1 MRRTRILFLLILGA
15 AAPDGTAALAQESAG
30 HKLEEYTF
38 NAGGHPAGGVNP
50 GSASHQVTLGS
61 IGEPFG
67 FQVLSGASGVIEG
80 GFLLAYPPPG
90 EVQDVLFV
98 DNTTLV
104 WDVAVAAGT
113 YSMYRGL
120 IGSLPGLAFGICTQQ
135 NLLVPTTTDA
145 TLPAVGAGF
154 FYLITVENRLGE
166 EGTKGFTSS
175 GAERLGSA
183 CP

>member
-15 AAPDGTAALAQESAG
+15 TAPGGTAALAQESAS
-30 HKLEEYTF
+30 HKLEEHTF
-38 NAGGHPAGGVNP
+38 NAGGHPSGGVNP
-50 GSASHQVTLGS
+50 SSASHEVSVGS

-67 FQVLSGASGVIEG
+67 FQVLFGSSGAIDG

-90 EVQDVLFV
+90 EVKDVLFV

-104 WDVAVAAGT
+104 WDPEVSAGT
-113 YSMYRGL
+113 YSLYRGP
-120 IGSLPGLAFGICTQQ
+120 IGSLPGLGFGVCTQQ
-135 NLLVPTTTDA
+135 NLLVPTTIDA
-145 TLPAVGAGF
+145 TLPAAGTGF

-175 GAERLGSA
+175 GVERLGSA